1 MNKLIGIRRSAAIG
15 SAAALGALAAAQPTP
30 AATAPRACG
39 VFTKAIASTLIKEP
53 PKAIVDGPLAC
64 TYGRSSERA
73 STMRTTLS
81 FTIVR
86 NPSVAAARAVQHRL
100 ELLAPRKAP
109 PGMKEFARGRV
120 AVANGEGT
128 YVYFRQAGGP
138 IVGGFVFLRVG
149 AHTGQLI
156 PQVVA
161 KAGRSFTAADLR
173 TVAQRLTAN
182 LSRGA

>member
-1 MNKLIGIRRSAAIG
+1 MNKLIGVRRSAAIG
-15 SAAALGALAAAQPTP
+15 SATALAALAAAQPTP

-39 VFTKAIASTLIKEP
+39 VFTKALASTLIKEP
-53 PKAIVDGPLAC
+53 PKAIVHGPLVC

-81 FTIVR
+81 FTIVA
-86 NPSVAAARAVQHRL
+86 NPSVAAARAVQRRL
-100 ELLAPRKAP
+100 EQLAPRKQP
-109 PGMKEFARGRV
+109 VGMTGFVRGRV
-120 AVANGEGT
+120 TAPNGETT

-138 IVGGFVFLRVG
+138 IVAGFVFLRVG
-149 AHTGQLI
+149 AYTAQLT

-182 LSRGA
+182 LSRGG